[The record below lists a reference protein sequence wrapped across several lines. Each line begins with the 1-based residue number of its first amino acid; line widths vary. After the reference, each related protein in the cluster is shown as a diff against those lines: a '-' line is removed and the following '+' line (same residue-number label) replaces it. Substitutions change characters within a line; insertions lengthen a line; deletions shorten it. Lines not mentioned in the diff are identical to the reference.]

1 MISDSDRFVF
11 SPFLFAQN
19 KVNTKLVLLS
29 EEVNKLSFGYIKD
42 TTIIRP
48 FNKSGTQM
56 PSAMFDLGAPDFLW
70 LDYGFALDIPT
81 IIDEVNDKHF
91 DGSAGF
97 EQVKAIAVVYDT
109 INAGEDN
116 PGVPFTA
123 NNTKFI
129 IARNITGEETRSM
142 WYFYQPKETLF
153 RNKQ

>member
-1 MISDSDRFVF
+1 M
-11 SPFLFAQN
+11 A
-19 KVNTKLVLLS
+19 
-29 EEVNKLSFGYIKD
+29 
-42 TTIIRP
+42 
-48 FNKSGTQM
+48 
-56 PSAMFDLGAPDFLW
+56 SAMFDLSALDFLW

-81 IIDEVNDKHF
+81 IIEEVNDKHF